1 MAGSIRRVRVTLTSL
16 VLAAGLGLAC
26 PPGGLGDDTPPQ
38 QVKTAA
44 RSGEADRKK
53 TGPSAPGSTRPS
65 EWRSK
70 LSAFFSQPGDDPPRP
85 FVPLRPATVD
95 DRRRTDAV
103 RLYSAARA
111 LEDQHLWPDAVALLQ
126 EASKLDP
133 DSVAIARRLNKIY
146 IGAMGQPELAVEYGR
161 KVLAIEPGDTETLGR
176 MVDFYLRPDKSDSI
190 AAESLLKDV
199 LANPKLDAH
208 APGRLLAEFELGQLY
223 ANRLK
228 QPEKAADAYAKVID
242 ALDDKSANRFSPA
255 DLARILGNDSSRASR
270 AYLGFALIFVTAGR
284 DEMAVKAL
292 ERALV
297 YDEDNPQIA
306 LLLADTLL
314 RLRKADQALGFVEG
328 IIRRQPQ
335 GVEVYELLARV
346 LTALGREKEITPRLE
361 AAAERDSQNVPL
373 QYVLADRYRETGQLD
388 KADALYKT
396 LLTTRPTPQTYRA
409 LAASL
414 LKRKKAGDLLKVICE
429 AYSQPITKAAIDPQL
444 QAAAAD
450 DAVAEAML
458 DAGFEQLSA
467 RPPTLPESA
476 FLVLKIIANSHRSNA
491 SKARRLE
498 KLLKLQRLHLEQESS
513 ALVYSEI
520 ADTQLRMGQ
529 YAEAAATVE
538 QMFARYPA
546 ERSMRTLAIL
556 AEYQRRAGRIEA
568 AKATITEAA
577 KRDANDAESQYQVAT
592 VLADLGQADDAIR
605 IFHDLARKDPNNPG
619 YDLGLGQMLTRF
631 NRNDEAVKLFE
642 GMLKRYGDNDQLL
655 KYIRSSLSIA
665 YVNMGNYAKG
675 ESELELFLETNPDD
689 AGTNND
695 LGYLYADQGKN
706 LEKAESMIRKALQEE
721 PENYAYLDSM
731 GWVLFKRGRV
741 KEALETLTKAAE
753 RMRPMM
759 EQLGRGDD
767 PTIFEHLGDVYFQLH
782 EIDKAEDSWRKALK
796 AAEGTVPPDKRV
808 AEIKKK
814 LVSLTKLA
822 PTPKPSSSQSP

>member
-1 MAGSIRRVRVTLTSL
+1 MAGSIRTVRVTLTSL
-16 VLAAGLGLAC
+16 VLAAGFGVAC
-26 PPGGLGDDTPPQ
+26 PLLATGDDKPAQ
-38 QVKTAA
+38 QTRAA
-44 RSGEADRKK
+44 ERSGGADQGK
-53 TGPSAPGSTRPS
+53 TGPSAPGGARPS

-95 DRRRTDAV
+95 DRRRTEAV

-111 LEDQHLWPDAVALLQ
+111 LEDQHKWPDAVALLQ

-146 IGAMGQPELAVEYGR
+146 IGAMGRPELAEVYGR
-161 KVLAIEPGDTETLGR
+161 KVLTIEPGDTETLGR
-176 MVDFYLRPDKSDSI
+176 MVDFYMRPDKSDSA
-190 AAESLLKDV
+190 AAERLLKEV
-199 LANPKLDAH
+199 LANPKLNAH

-228 QPEKAADAYAKVID
+228 QPQKAADAYAKVID
-242 ALDDKSANRFSPA
+242 ALDDKSTNRFSPA
-255 DLARILGNDSSRASR
+255 DLVRVLGNDPSR
-270 AYLGFALIFVTAGR
+270 AYLNFALSFITAGR
-284 DEMAVKAL
+284 DELAVRAL

-306 LLLADTLL
+306 MFLAETLL
-314 RLRKADQALGFVEG
+314 RLHKADQAVGFVER

-335 GVEVYELLARV
+335 GVEVYELLAKV

-361 AAAERDSQNVPL
+361 EAALQDSKNVPL
-373 QYVLADRYRETGQLD
+373 QYVLADRYRETGQID

-396 LLTTRPTPQTYRA
+396 LLTTQPTPQTYRA

-429 AYSQPITKAAIDPQL
+429 AYPRPITKAAIEPQL

-450 DAVAEAML
+450 DAMAEAML

-476 FLVLKIIANSHRSNA
+476 FHVLTLIANTNRA
-491 SKARRLE
+491 TAGRARRLE
-498 KLLKLQRLHLEQESS
+498 KLLKLHRLHLEQEPS

-520 ADTQLRMGQ
+520 ADTQIGMGH

-538 QMFARYPA
+538 QLLAKYPA
-546 ERSMRTLAIL
+546 EKSMRTLAIL
-556 AEYQRRAGRIEA
+556 AGYQRRAGRVEA
-568 AKATITEAA
+568 AKAAA
-577 KRDANDAESQYQVAT
+577 AQALKLDSNDAEAQYRLAS
-592 VLADLGQADDAIR
+592 VLADLSQADDAIR
-605 IFHDLARKDPNNPG
+605 ILRDLARKDPNNAF
-619 YDLGLGQMLTRF
+619 YELGLGQMLSRF
-631 NRNDEAVKLFE
+631 SRNDEAIKVFE
-642 GMLKRYGDNDQLL
+642 GMVKRYVDNDDVLR
-655 KYIRSSLSIA
+655 YIRSSLSVT

-675 ESELELFLETNPDD
+675 ESELELLLENNPDEP
-689 AGTNND
+689 GTNND

-706 LEKAESMIRKALQEE
+706 LEKAESMIRKALQDKPDE
-721 PENYAYLDSM
+721 YAYLDSL
-731 GWVLFKRGRV
+731 GWVLFKQGKV
-741 KEALETLTKAAE
+741 KEALQSLIKAAE
-753 RMRPMM
+753 LMKPERD
-759 EQLGRGDD
+759 QLGLGDD

-782 EIDKAEDSWRKALK
+782 EIDNAEDSWRKALK
-796 AAEGTVPPDKRV
+796 ASEATVPPDKRV

-814 LVSLTKLA
+814 LDSLRKLG
-822 PTPKPSSSQSP
+822 PSPKPSSSHSP